1 MFPYVEQWVWP
12 IGPFQFL
19 GFQIHFQIA
28 AFQVLVC
35 CAVIVGHE
43 VVVRRARRFGFDPD
57 LASSL
62 VAWTILFGFVGS
74 HLFDVLFYFPG
85 ALRENPLVLLQIW
98 GSMSS
103 FGGILGGVAG
113 GWWLCRRKGLSG
125 RQVFAFLDILGFAF
139 PFAWIFGRAGCAL
152 AHDHRGVATT
162 SWLAV
167 RFPDGPH
174 YDLGLLELLY
184 TIALAALFL
193 LLDRRPRPT
202 GFFVGLFFT
211 LYGPVRFALDTL
223 RTGDER
229 YLGWT
234 PGQYASVGAGLVG
247 VTLLFWVFQNP
258 GPSQAKAPRA
268 AAER

>member
-1 MFPYVEQWVWP
+1 VGAGRLARAVFPYVEQPVIP
-12 IGPFQFL
+12 L
-19 GFQIHFQIA
+19 GRFQIA
-28 AFQVLVC
+28 AFQILVC
-35 CAVIVGHE
+35 FAVILGHE
-43 VVVRRARRFGFDPD
+43 VVVRRARRLGFDPD

-62 VAWTILFGFVGS
+62 VSWTIVFGFVGS
-74 HLFDVLFYFPG
+74 HLFDVAFYFP
-85 ALRENPLVLLQIW
+85 AELRRNPLLLLQVW

-103 FGGILGGVAG
+103 FGGILAGLAG
-113 GWWLCRRKGLSG
+113 GWWISQRKGLSG
-125 RQVFAFLDILGFAF
+125 RQVFAFVDILGFGF

-152 AHDHRGVATT
+152 AHDHRGIAST
-162 SWLAV
+162 SFLAV

-174 YDLGLLELLY
+174 FDLGLLELLY

-193 LLDRRPRPT
+193 VLDRRPRPT

-234 PGQYASVGAGLVG
+234 PGQYASVAAALFGVG
-247 VTLLFWVFQNP
+247 VLLWVFQRMGSTQP
-258 GPSQAKAPRA
+258 QAPPASP
-268 AAER
+268 

>member
-1 MFPYVEQWVWP
+1 MFPYVEQPV
-12 IGPFQFL
+12 IHL
-19 GFQIHFQIA
+19 GRFQIA

-35 CAVIVGHE
+35 SAVIVGHE
-43 VVVRRARRFGFDPD
+43 VVVRRARRLGFDPD

-62 VAWTILFGFVGS
+62 VAWTIFFGFVGS
-74 HLFDVLFYFPG
+74 HLFDVVFYRP
-85 ALRENPLVLLQIW
+85 AELRQSPLVLLQVW

-103 FGGILGGVAG
+103 FGGIMGGLAG
-113 GWWLCRRKGLSG
+113 GWWLTRRKGLSG
-125 RQVFAFLDILGFAF
+125 SQVFAFLDILGFTF

-152 AHDHRGVATT
+152 AHDHVGIATT

-174 YDLGLLELLY
+174 FDLGLLELLY

-211 LYGPVRFALDTL
+211 LYGPVRFGLDAL

-234 PGQYASVGAGLVG
+234 PGQYASVGAALFGMG
-247 VTLLFWVFQNP
+247 LLFWVFQRSRP
-258 GPSQAKAPRA
+258 GEPLAPPA
-268 AAER
+268 TPQS

>member
-1 MFPYVEQWVWP
+1 VFPYVEQPV
-12 IGPFQFL
+12 FAL
-19 GFQIHFQIA
+19 GRFQIA
-28 AFQVLVC
+28 AFQILVC
-35 CAVIVGHE
+35 VAVVVGHE
-43 VVVRRARRFGFDPD
+43 VVVRRARRRGFDSD

-62 VAWTILFGFVGS
+62 VAWTIFFGFVGS
-74 HLFDVLFYFPG
+74 HLFDVLFYEPSE
-85 ALRENPLVLLQIW
+85 LRQNPVVLLQLW

-103 FGGILGGVAG
+103 FGGLLGGLAG
-113 GWWLCRRKGLSG
+113 GWWICRRKGLSG
-125 RQVFAFLDILGFAF
+125 RELLAFLDLLGFAF

-174 YDLGLLELLY
+174 FDLGLLELLY

-202 GFFVGLFFT
+202 GFFLGLFFA
-211 LYGPVRFALDTL
+211 LYGPVRFGLDTL

-234 PGQYASVGAGLVG
+234 PGQYAALGAA
-247 VTLLFWVFQNP
+247 LLGMCLLYWVYQQGRP
-258 GPSQAKAPRA
+258 EPEAASPPVEPR
-268 AAER
+268 